1 MTGIP
6 GPGDAAGLGCG
17 DNDCMATGW
26 MQRIT
31 VAPRSLTT
39 AGGVLGLAALGQAI
53 ARAVTPATAHAVR
66 TAAAGTVGEAALSAV
81 MLCLLAL
88 ATTVPLI
95 FLGPAA
101 AGVAITAAS
110 VVSLTAFGSGALTVA
125 GLVAQVLASYRLGR
139 VGVSG
144 GAGARWDRTQILACG
159 LAAPFLV
166 LALADH
172 GVPAI
177 LLAALVPAA
186 AWAGIAQRARGEA
199 ARQGSAREV
208 MADTLAGHLA
218 RGERARI
225 ARELH
230 DVVAHHISVIAVQA
244 ETARLTTPGLPAAGA
259 QRLTEIG
266 DTARAGL
273 TEMRRLLGVLRED
286 AGVVVAERHPQP
298 GLVQLAELI
307 DAAREASGAGAR
319 LIVSGPVAE
328 LDPGVEL
335 AAYRIAQEALTN
347 ARRHAPGTAVDVE
360 LRYGDDTL
368 LLRIRDNGPGPPA
381 ARHADEY
388 GSGGHSSGGHGSGG
402 HSSGGHGSGGHG
414 SGGHGGADRPGH
426 GLLGMRERAAAAG
439 GSLRTAAAPG
449 GGFLVE
455 ATLPA
460 KPEAA

>member
-1 MTGIP
+1 MAGIP

-17 DNDCMATGW
+17 DNDCMVTGW
-26 MQRIT
+26 TQRT
-31 VAPRSLTT
+31 VAAPHSLTT
-39 AGGVLGLAALGQAI
+39 VGGVLGLAAFGQAI
-53 ARAVTPATAHAVR
+53 ARAVTLATAD
-66 TAAAGTVGEAALSAV
+66 EAALYAV
-81 MLCLLAL
+81 PLCLLAL

-95 FLGPAA
+95 FLRPPAA
-101 AGVAITAAS
+101 GAAITAAT
-110 VVSLTAFGSGALTVA
+110 VVSLTALPFDALTAA
-125 GLVAQVLASYRLGR
+125 GLAAQVVASYCLGR
-139 VGVSG
+139 AGVPG

-159 LAAPFLV
+159 LALPFLV
-166 LALADH
+166 LALAGQA

-199 ARQGSAREV
+199 ARQSTAREV

-244 ETARLTTPGLPAAGA
+244 ETARLTTPGLSAAGA
-259 QRLTEIG
+259 QRFTEIG

-307 DAAREASGAGAR
+307 DATREASGASAR
-319 LIVSGPVAE
+319 LIVSGPIAE

-347 ARRHAPGTAVDVE
+347 ARRHAPGAAVDVE
-360 LRYGDDTL
+360 LRYGDDSL

-381 ARHADEY
+381 SRPAD
-388 GSGGHSSGGHGSGG
+388 GHDSRGHDSR
-402 HSSGGHGSGGHG
+402 
-414 SGGHGGADRPGH
+414 GHGGTDGQGH

-439 GSLRTAAAPG
+439 GSLRTAAAAG

-455 ATLPA
+455 ATLPTE
-460 KPEAA
+460 PEAA